1 MLRLSTGFGTSQ
13 QKDENIILRL
23 TGQGVV
29 VEVRTFEV
37 GSKPWDLAG
46 IFQIQPL
53 FINSLYGGVKDE
65 SNI

>member
-29 VEVRTFEV
+29 VEVGTFEV

-46 IFQIQPL
+46 IFQI
-53 FINSLYGGVKDE
+53 
-65 SNI
+65 